1 METLKVTYKD
11 DFERKYMLLQPGRE
25 EDSFVL
31 QMMLENCI
39 RGLLPFEKRLY
50 NGEIVYYY
58 DITGKHSLE
67 DKIKKQPMKEDEI
80 RKLLQGLY
88 GVIKELN
95 SYFLDAT
102 GILTDPMFI
111 YENEEEVYFCYVPI
125 KREQE
130 GEKEW
135 SEFAE
140 KLLDLADP
148 DCEEAIYMV
157 YEFYQQIKE
166 STKTISGILE
176 DLLRE
181 QNPVRNEEEPEK
193 EEELPVWHELPEE
206 EPENMQKRGNFP
218 DITAVILF
226 GISLIVS
233 LCYLILC
240 IKSGVW
246 KPPL

>member
-1 METLKVTYKD
+1 METIKVTYKD
-11 DFERKYMLLQPGRE
+11 DFERKYMLLQIQQE
-25 EDSFVL
+25 EEQFIL
-31 QMMLENCI
+31 QMMLENRI

-67 DKIKKQPMKEDEI
+67 DKIKKQLMKEDDI
-80 RKLLQGLY
+80 RKLLQALY

-102 GILTDPMFI
+102 GILTDPVFI
-111 YENEEEVYFCYVPI
+111 YENEQEVCFCYIPLI
-125 KREQE
+125 REQE
-130 GEKEW
+130 GENKW
-135 SEFAE
+135 SVFAE

-181 QNPVRNEEEPEK
+181 QNPAEK
-193 EEELPVWHELPEE
+193 EEESEKEEDLPVWNELPEE
-206 EPENMQKRGNFP
+206 EAENMQKKRNFP
-218 DITAVILF
+218 DITAMILF

-233 LCYLILC
+233 LCYLILS
-240 IKSGVW
+240 INSGVW